1 MIASENAFLWS
12 YLWQSTA
19 FITAGL
25 AISFAFRRRPCRAH
39 HVLLLSIIAA
49 VIVPIGTTSVKH
61 FGLGL
66 FAGKPVKIHRPAESV
81 ANYMPIDNEFDV
93 TGLPPIIHGYTEVAQ
108 IKSAPIPAHEYSSPA
123 VASSQSYEFPWRKV
137 LFWSWVTISLIL
149 SLRLTFVFAM
159 GVGMLGRVVPTDGTR
174 IREAIR
180 TAGAKLGITH
190 QVRIYTNDRI
200 RSPIIWCWSAKPIR
214 FTKPPPRVT

>member
-49 VIVPIGTTSVKH
+49 VIVPIGTASVKH

-66 FAGKPVKIHRPAESV
+66 FAGEPVKIRRPVESV
-81 ANYMPIDNEFDV
+81 ANHLPIENEFDV
-93 TGLPPIIHGYTEVAQ
+93 TEQP
-108 IKSAPIPAHEYSSPA
+108 
-123 VASSQSYEFPWRKV
+123 V
-137 LFWSWVTISLIL
+137 LVT
-149 SLRLTFVFAM
+149 
-159 GVGMLGRVVPTDGTR
+159 
-174 IREAIR
+174 
-180 TAGAKLGITH
+180 
-190 QVRIYTNDRI
+190 
-200 RSPIIWCWSAKPIR
+200 
-214 FTKPPPRVT
+214 